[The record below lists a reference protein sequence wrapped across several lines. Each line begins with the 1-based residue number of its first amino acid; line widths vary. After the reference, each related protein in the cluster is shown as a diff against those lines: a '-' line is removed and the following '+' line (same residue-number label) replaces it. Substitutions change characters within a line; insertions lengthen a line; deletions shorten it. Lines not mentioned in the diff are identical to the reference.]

1 MQNIFERV
9 LTSMVHRV
17 LERLYDMIDLLLGDI
32 WQSTML
38 QIQGSKL
45 VMGK

>member
-1 MQNIFERV
+1 
-9 LTSMVHRV
+9 MVHRV